1 MSTMSTSS
9 TNSLP
14 KPVPFTRHC
23 PFGLGALLTSRRDE
37 QPNPSGPAQYFLLTR
52 NLGLLSGVNYLMPK
66 FVERVR
72 QITFSGRN
80 ARRTGQEVLYVTEA
94 AVFRLTPEGVR
105 LEEIAPGLDLERDIL
120 PQLGFRPPIK
130 EPLGLMA
137 PELYGE
143 APLPAALFPQF
154 QISA

>member
-1 MSTMSTSS
+1 
-9 TNSLP
+9 
-14 KPVPFTRHC
+14 
-23 PFGLGALLTSRRDE
+23 
-37 QPNPSGPAQYFLLTR
+37 
-52 NLGLLSGVNYLMPK
+52 MPK

-137 PELYGE
+137 PELYGK

-154 QISA
+154 QISAWRALSRSPLSFSPG